1 MIMMKRQKHIIRQ
14 KLKFSRYEV
23 FPLIEFPIIRE
34 ISILYRYNLYKP
46 TFSALAFI
54 KSKYRSN
61 LKNVEDGEL
70 MFNSLFNKK
79 HADQF
84 N

>member
-1 MIMMKRQKHIIRQ
+1 MRY
-14 KLKFSRYEV
+14 FSH
-23 FPLIEFPIIRE
+23 EFPIIRE
-34 ISILYRYNLYKP
+34 IAILYRYIYLYE
-46 TFSALAFI
+46 TFSSLEI
-54 KSKYRSN
+54 KKSKYKSN